1 MISQDLA
8 IIIQA
13 VIEEASSNSCEFISV
28 EHLLYG
34 VLHDEYG
41 SQILEACGCD
51 IVKLETDLKNYF
63 NKEIPKKDPATSNVP
78 QPTPGFQR
86 VLERMMN
93 NVLGSGR
100 QEADGSDLLV
110 AIFDEE
116 ESHAVYFLKKQKI
129 KKLDVLDYI
138 SHGGKKK
145 KTVAGKTKK
154 PGRIGI
160 IVEQHSIRPPIDDE
174 EGAGVSSNPLEA
186 YAECLNEKASKGG
199 IDPLIGRSRE
209 VARAIVVMNR
219 RRKNNLIF
227 VGEPGV
233 GKTAIVEGIA
243 LRIYQGKV
251 PESLKNTKI
260 YSLDIGS
267 MLAGSKYRGEFEARL
282 KGVMKAIEQIPDV
295 ILFIDEIHNIIGA
308 GATTGGSMD
317 AANILKPAL
326 GSGKMR
332 CIGTTTFEEY
342 KNFDKDKAFS
352 RRFQKIDLYEPDVF
366 ETRKILTGLAPIYE
380 AFHKVKITKGA
391 IKAAAE
397 LSAKYIKE
405 SFLPDKAIDV
415 LDEASTII
423 KLRKSEDERVVKAV
437 HVEKA
442 VAKIARIPA
451 RQISSSDQEKL
462 KNLESELK
470 SVVFGQDKAIESV
483 VRAIKIAR
491 AGMAGA
497 NKPIGSFLFTGP
509 TGVGK
514 TEVAKQLAKSLGV
527 NFLRFDMSEY
537 MEKHAVA
544 RFIGAPPG
552 YVGFEQGGAL
562 TDSVRKQP
570 YSVLLLDEIEKAHP
584 DIFNI
589 LLQIMDYATLTDN
602 SGKKADFHNVVLIMT
617 SNAGA
622 REMAKGAI
630 GFSRDAKDAEWKGKE
645 AIEKLFS
652 PEFRNRL
659 DGIINFTPLSAD
671 DVRMVVDK
679 FINELNA
686 QLLERRVSIKLDEAG
701 RKWLAEKGYDPVNG
715 ARPLSRV
722 IHREIKDALAE
733 EILFGKLSKGGTVT
747 LSKNAKTDKLKF
759 VFKSASKAKKR
770 AVAKAKAKV

>member
-13 VIEEASSNSCEFISV
+13 VIEEASNANCEFISV

-41 SQILEACGCD
+41 SKILESCGCD
-51 IVKLETDLKNYF
+51 TTKLETDLKKYF
-63 NKEIPKKDPATSNVP
+63 KEEIPKIDPMSSNVP

-93 NVLGSGR
+93 NVASSGR
-100 QEADGSDLLV
+100 NEADGSDLLV

-116 ESHAVYFLKKQKI
+116 ESHAVYFLTKQKV
-129 KKLDVLDYI
+129 KKLDVLEYI
-138 SHGGKKK
+138 AHGGKKK
-145 KTVAGKTKK
+145 NASGKRR
-154 PGRIGI
+154 GIGI
-160 IVEQHSIRPPIDDE
+160 IVEQHHIRPQMGDDE
-174 EGAGVSSNPLEA
+174 EGPGVSDNPLEA
-186 YAECLNEKASKGG
+186 YAECLNDKAAKGE
-199 IDPLIGRSRE
+199 IDPLIGRSHE
-209 VARAIVVMNR
+209 VNRAIVVMNR

-243 LRIYQGKV
+243 LRIQQGKV
-251 PESLKNTKI
+251 PETLKDTKI

-282 KGVMKAIEQIPDV
+282 KGVMKAIQEIPNV

-308 GATTGGSMD
+308 GATTGGSID

-326 GSGKMR
+326 GAGKIR

-342 KNFDKDKAFS
+342 KNFDKDRAFS
-352 RRFQKIDLYEPDVF
+352 RRFQKIDLYEPDLM
-366 ETRKILTGLAPIYE
+366 ETRRILSGLAPVYE
-380 AFHKVKITKGA
+380 VFHKVKITKGA

-415 LDEASTII
+415 LDEAATII
-423 KLRKSEDERVVKAV
+423 KLKKNPEERIVKRV
-437 HVEKA
+437 HIEKA
-442 VAKIARIPA
+442 VAKIARIPT

-462 KNLESELK
+462 KNLEAELK
-470 SVVFGQDKAIESV
+470 SVVFGQDKAIESI
-483 VRAIKIAR
+483 VRSIKIAR

-514 TEVAKQLAKSLGV
+514 TEVAKQLAKALGV

-537 MEKHAVA
+537 MEKHAVS

-552 YVGFEQGGAL
+552 YVGFDQGGAL

-602 SGKKADFHNVVLIMT
+602 AGKKADFHNIILIMT

-622 REMAKGAI
+622 REMAKGSI
-630 GFSRDAKDAEWKGKE
+630 GFSKDAKDAEWKGKE

-659 DGIINFTPLSAD
+659 DGIINFKPLSAENI
-671 DVRMVVDK
+671 RMVVDK
-679 FINELNA
+679 FVGELNA
-686 QLLERRVSIKLDEAG
+686 QLAERRVKILLDEAG
-701 RKWLAEKGYDPVNG
+701 RGWLAEKGYDPVNG
-715 ARPLSRV
+715 ARPLARV
-722 IHREIKDALAE
+722 INREIKDALAE
-733 EILFGKLSKGGTVT
+733 EILFGKLEKGGTVT
-747 LSKNAKTDKLKF
+747 LSKNVKENKLKF
-759 VFKSASKAKKR
+759 VYKGIVKPKKKAEPKSKVKA
-770 AVAKAKAKV
+770 